1 MTQHNIGELIRKRRI
16 QLGMSQ
22 DTLAHLTGYETRS
35 VITKIEKSVN
45 GLPQPK
51 ITQFARALK
60 TTEAYLVGAIDDPD
74 WKMPDRTFS
83 MTDFEQKLVE
93 QFRKAD
99 DEKKHIVCYLL
110 NMGE

>member
-1 MTQHNIGELIRKRRI
+1 
-16 QLGMSQ
+16 MSQ
-22 DTLAHLTGYETRS
+22 DELAHLTGYETRS
-35 VITKIEKSVN
+35 SVTKIETSVN
-45 GLPQPK
+45 GLPQKK
-51 ITQFARALK
+51 ITQFAKALK
-60 TTEAYLVGAIDDPD
+60 TTEAYLVGATDDPE
-74 WKMPDRTFS
+74 WRMPDRAFS